1 MRTVMMAIAGLLFAT
16 SSWAVEIDGVS
27 VPDSAQV
34 TGHVLKLNGAGVRTK
49 FFFDI
54 YIGALYLTEK
64 ATTTEQVLAANG
76 PKRVSMMI
84 LYDEVDRD
92 KLTDGWTD
100 GFEKNQSKEA
110 MAKLRERLV
119 EFNALFP
126 DAKKGDVFSY
136 DFIESGATVVLF
148 NGRVLGVIEG
158 KDFQKALIEV
168 WLGKKPAHEGLKK
181 AMLAGMAG

>member
-1 MRTVMMAIAGLLFAT
+1 MMAIAGALFAT
-16 SSWAVEIDGVS
+16 NSWAMEIEGVS
-27 VPDSAQV
+27 VPETAQV

-64 ATTTEQVLAANG
+64 ATSTEQVLVAKG
-76 PKRVSMMI
+76 PKRVSMII
-84 LYDEVDRD
+84 LYDEVGHE

-100 GFEKNQSKEA
+100 GFEKNQSKET
-110 MAKLRERLV
+110 MAKLSERLAK
-119 EFNALFP
+119 FNALFP
-126 DAKKGDVFSY
+126 DAKQGDVFSY
-136 DFIESGATVVLF
+136 DFLESGMTVVLL
-148 NGRVLGVIEG
+148 NDRVLGVIDG

-181 AMLAGMAG
+181 AMLAGMAE